1 MSRALCGAALS
12 LAVLAARIGVSL
24 AQPPGGAPAPYV
36 PPAVTGPEPHLA
48 NVTQITFGGEN
59 AEAYWSPDGKQLVF
73 QSTRDGASC
82 DAIYVMDAD
91 GKNVKRV
98 SSGKGRT
105 TCAYFLPDG
114 KRILYASTH
123 AAADTCPAPP
133 DRSHGY
139 VWAVYPSYDL
149 WTVDLDGKN
158 AKRLTETPG
167 YDAEATI
174 SPDGKRIVW
183 TSVRGGDLDLWSMN
197 LDGTDVKQL
206 TNRVGYDGG
215 AFFSPDSK
223 QIVWRAGYPDQ
234 GDLPGFNQ
242 YTGLLA
248 QGLVKPGKMDLWI
261 MDADGKNPR
270 QVTTLAGA
278 SFAPYFTPDGS
289 RILFSSNY
297 EDPKGRSFE
306 LYLIGT
312 NGQGLE
318 KVTSAPPF
326 NSFPMFSPDGKR
338 LVFASNRNAKE
349 RGETNLF
356 VADWKDAAAAK

>member
-1 MSRALCGAALS
+1 MMGSRGRNAAPFSVALLCAAVGI
-12 LAVLAARIGVSL
+12 AL
-24 AQPPGGAPAPYV
+24 AQPPGTP
-36 PPAVTGPEPHLA
+36 PPAEIGPEPHLA
-48 NVTQITFGGEN
+48 NVTQLTFGGEN
-59 AEAYWSPDGKQLVF
+59 AEAYWSPDGSKLVF
-73 QSTRDGASC
+73 QSTRDGSKC

-91 GKNVKRV
+91 GKNVRRV

-139 VWAVYPSYDL
+139 VWAVYDAYDL
-149 WTVDLDGKN
+149 WTCDLDGKN
-158 AKRLTETPG
+158 EKRLTDMKG

-183 TSVRGGDLDLWSMN
+183 TSMRGGDLDLWSMN
-197 LDGTDVKQL
+197 VDGTDVKQL

-223 QIVWRAGYPDQ
+223 SIVWRAGFPEQ
-234 GDLPGFNQ
+234 GDLKALSE
-242 YTGLLA
+242 YTTLLA
-248 QGLVKPGKMDLWI
+248 KGLVKPGKMDLWV
-261 MDADGKNPR
+261 MDADGGNKR
-270 QVTTLAGA
+270 QVTSLAGA
-278 SFAPYFTPDGS
+278 SFAPYFTPDGK

-297 EDPKGRSFE
+297 EDPKGRNFE
-306 LYLIGT
+306 LYLVGT
-312 NGQGLE
+312 DGKGLE
-318 KVTSAPPF
+318 RVTSAPPF
-326 NSFPMFSPDGKR
+326 NSFPMFRPDGKK
-338 LVFASNRNAKE
+338 LVFASNRQAKE

-356 VADWKDAAAAK
+356 IADWKDNPASQ

>member
-1 MSRALCGAALS
+1 MRRHTLRRHEM
-12 LAVLAARIGVSL
+12 AARISL
-24 AQPPGGAPAPYV
+24 ALLGSWMGVAVAQQPAEAPPQV
-36 PPAVTGPEPHLA
+36 GPEPHLA
-48 NVTQITFGGEN
+48 NVRQLTFGGEN
-59 AEAYWSPDGKQLVF
+59 AEAYWSPDGTKLVF
-73 QSTRDGASC
+73 QSTRDGAKC

-139 VWAVYPSYDL
+139 TWAVYDSYDL
-149 WTVDLDGKN
+149 WTCDLDGKN
-158 AKRLTETPG
+158 AKRLTSEKG
-167 YDAEATI
+167 YDAEATL

-183 TSVRGGDLDLWSMN
+183 TSMRGGDLDLWSMN
-197 LDGTDVKQL
+197 VDGTDVKQL
-206 TNRVGYDGG
+206 TDRAGYDGG

-223 QIVWRAGYPDQ
+223 SIVWRAGYPEQ
-234 GDLPGFNQ
+234 GNLAAFGQ
-242 YTGLLA
+242 YTELLNK
-248 QGLVKPGKMDLWI
+248 GLVKPGKMDLWI
-261 MDADGKNPR
+261 MDADGKHKR
-270 QVTTLAGA
+270 QVTSLAGA

-289 RILFSSNY
+289 KIVFASNY

-306 LYLIGT
+306 LYLVGLDGSDLERVT
-312 NGQGLE
+312 N
-318 KVTSAPPF
+318 APPF
-326 NSFPMFSPDGKR
+326 NSFPMFSPDGKK

-356 VADWKDAAAAK
+356 VADWKDAPAAK